1 MNDSIKRG
9 GGSRILKHRGGFH
22 WEGVP
27 RTEYKPDAAHWS
39 GVSRTELVCEPAA
52 PSLPFHVR
60 YFEIAPGGRSSCE
73 RHEHEHVVMIVRGSG
88 TVRLGDS
95 SNGVGE
101 GDVVH
106 IRSWELH
113 QFSADGGE
121 TLGFY
126 CIVAADRDAPVVEE
140 GATGACEWKAP

>member
-1 MNDSIKRG
+1 MRI
-9 GGSRILKHRGGFH
+9 GGSRILKHCGGFR
-22 WEGVP
+22 WESVP
-27 RTEYKPDAAHWS
+27 RMEYKSDAAHWS

-60 YFEIAPGGRSSCE
+60 YFEIEPGGYSSCE

-106 IRSWELH
+106 IRSGELH
-113 QFSADGGE
+113 QFSADRGE

-126 CIVAADRDAPVVEE
+126 CIVAADRDRPVVE
-140 GATGACEWKAP
+140 GGQIGACEWNTP